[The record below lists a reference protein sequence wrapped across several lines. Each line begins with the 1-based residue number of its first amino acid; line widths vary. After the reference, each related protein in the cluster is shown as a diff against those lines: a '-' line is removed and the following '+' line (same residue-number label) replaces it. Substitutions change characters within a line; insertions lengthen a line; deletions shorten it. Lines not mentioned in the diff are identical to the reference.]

1 MTKMIDNE
9 LNRVVGGDGYETAFD
24 SIALFGKGY
33 LDKPFCQ
40 WDLITHWVTNSG
52 KVDAAWAQ
60 AGVNCV
66 TCFFAKNRYY
76 NGRGERISRDEAVRL
91 LGEF

>member
-52 KVDAAWAQ
+52 KVDAAWA
-60 AGVNCV
+60 GWSKLC
-66 TCFFAKNRYY
+66 Y
-76 NGRGERISRDEAVRL
+76 L
-91 LGEF
+91 LLCQEQVL